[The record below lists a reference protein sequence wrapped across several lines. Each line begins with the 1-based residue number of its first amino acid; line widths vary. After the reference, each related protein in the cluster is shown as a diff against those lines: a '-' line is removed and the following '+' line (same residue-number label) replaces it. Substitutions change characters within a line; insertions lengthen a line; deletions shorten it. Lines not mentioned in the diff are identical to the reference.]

1 MIVRGPHVVGMAVAV
16 GLAAAAVIAA
26 ALAPAVIAPGT
37 VAPDGMAPAIAPPG
51 AGWLEGGVFA
61 VALAIAAG
69 ACGMLFL
76 AERRRSAAEIVLQ
89 HTIDSVGHG
98 IATFTAGRL
107 AGWNKEF
114 VELLAL
120 APGALATGQPIAEI
134 ERVENAGADA
144 LLGDLA
150 IQVKRARQGGRPVVV
165 ERLRSDGALIA
176 LRYSPHAGDGFTIG
190 VSDITASR
198 RTDDYLRRAQKME
211 ALGQMTGGIA
221 HDFNNLL
228 TVVILNLDFL
238 ANDTAVAEKQG
249 RRLRLALDAAF
260 RGSKVVRQLLAFT
273 RKQALE
279 PEIVVLAEIMPGL
292 VELVRRALGDAF
304 EVALE
309 GASGLWHTMLDPLQL
324 EAAILNIALNAAAA
338 MPNGGRLTIEL
349 ANVVLDDAYAAR
361 HPEATPGQ
369 YVLIALSDTGTGMPA
384 DIVARALDPFF
395 TTRPEGHGSGLGL
408 SMVYDFVTQSG
419 GHIRIYSEPGH
430 GTSVK
435 LYFKRSL
442 DDRAARA
449 AGRAVPPAANGRT
462 ILIVE
467 DDDHLRATVAVT
479 LQELGYAVLN
489 APSGSAAL
497 ILLESSGRVDLLF
510 TDVVMPGPVS
520 SFALVQAAQDLQ
532 PAIKILFTSGY
543 TRNAIMPHGRV
554 PSDAHFL
561 SKPFSK
567 AQLAD
572 SIRDVLADRSA

>member
-1 MIVRGPHVVGMAVAV
+1 
-16 GLAAAAVIAA
+16 
-26 ALAPAVIAPGT
+26 
-37 VAPDGMAPAIAPPG
+37 
-51 AGWLEGGVFA
+51 
-61 VALAIAAG
+61 
-69 ACGMLFL
+69 
-76 AERRRSAAEIVLQ
+76 
-89 HTIDSVGHG
+89 
-98 IATFTAGRL
+98 
-107 AGWNKEF
+107 
-114 VELLAL
+114 
-120 APGALATGQPIAEI
+120 
-134 ERVENAGADA
+134 
-144 LLGDLA
+144 
-150 IQVKRARQGGRPVVV
+150 VVV

-408 SMVYDFVTQSG
+408 SMVYGFVTQSG
-419 GHIRIYSEPGH
+419 GHIKIYSEPGH

-543 TRNAIMPHGRV
+543 TRNAIVPHGRV